1 MTTYRDINFYSK
13 PTEGEISVELE
24 TRLLIS

>member
-1 MTTYRDINFYSK
+1 MTTYHDTNFYSK
-13 PTEGEISVELE
+13 PTEGEISVELD